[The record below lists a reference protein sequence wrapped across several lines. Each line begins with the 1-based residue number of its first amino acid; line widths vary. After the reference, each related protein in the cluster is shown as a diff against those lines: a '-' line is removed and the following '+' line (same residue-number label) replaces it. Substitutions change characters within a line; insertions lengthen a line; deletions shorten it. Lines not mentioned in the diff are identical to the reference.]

1 MRCAVLQLVSGPNRC
16 LIHSIFFLFI
26 FVPVVVD
33 FHDDKSASTGDFEL
47 LYEYELPNSPRRERQ
62 RQIVEENRQKQNM
75 MDEII
80 RDIVNDVITVINV
93 APPPEN
99 EVDVSREVK
108 ELFDPYKQMLLAAV

>member
-1 MRCAVLQLVSGPNRC
+1 
-16 LIHSIFFLFI
+16 
-26 FVPVVVD
+26 
-33 FHDDKSASTGDFEL
+33 
-47 LYEYELPNSPRRERQ
+47 
-62 RQIVEENRQKQNM
+62 